1 MMLKNK
7 KLTRTLNADIDQ
19 DELCFMFNLG
29 KFLRDIAEELKN
41 IPDETLDKY
50 EARILQSD
58 PDYVYDYGYE
68 LENIARRCI
77 VKEYNKIRSPIG
89 DQSACFEERDAI
101 LEEYAKKNKLCEGK
115 KVRKKEKKLE
125 NIGSKQ

>member
-7 KLTRTLNADIDQ
+7 KLTRTLKADIDQ

-58 PDYVYDYGYE
+58 LDYVYDYGYE

-89 DQSACFEERDAI
+89 DRAACFEERDAA
-101 LEEYAKKNKLCEGK
+101 LEAHAKKNKLCE
-115 KVRKKEKKLE
+115 EKKLE
-125 NIGSKQ
+125 NMGNTKT